1 MSDPATS
8 ATGPLV
14 SRFPGAFYYDRSFDH
29 TTFLN
34 ARQVQRHQPL
44 HSHQIKAT
52 LRLLSSVVLAVSSS
66 LLPSSLSLCRSHDG
80 GHRNAKSSP
89 PKVPHQVAVPL
100 QRPIVAVTSTTE
112 PSPPTHQHHSS
123 NQTQTLTQNTHP
135 SNLSRRDLTLPPH

>member
-8 ATGPLV
+8 ATVPLV
-14 SRFPGAFYYDRSFDH
+14 SRLPGAFYYDRSFDH

-44 HSHQIKAT
+44 HIHTTKAT

-66 LLPSSLSLCRSHDG
+66 LPPSSLSLCRSHGG
-80 GHRNAKSSP
+80 GHRNANSSP
-89 PKVPHQVAVPL
+89 PRVPHQVAVPL

-112 PSPPTHQHHSS
+112 PSPPMHPHHSS

-135 SNLSRRDLTLPPH
+135 SNLSRRNLTLPPR